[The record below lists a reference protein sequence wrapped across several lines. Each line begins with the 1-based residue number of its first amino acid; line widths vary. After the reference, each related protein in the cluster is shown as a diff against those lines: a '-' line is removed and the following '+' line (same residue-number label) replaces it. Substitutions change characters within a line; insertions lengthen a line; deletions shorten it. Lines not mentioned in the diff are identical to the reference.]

1 MMQRKKA
8 ATSEKMEVFE
18 AESSVP
24 VKKAPEAKKRPANLP
39 EPTAKPLK
47 LADDK
52 EEMRRPSEESARLEQ
67 AQREVEAERAQL
79 RAELKAKKAKKKAE
93 EAKQKAEEA
102 KEKAKKEKKEAEEE
116 AAALAKRKA
125 TPAFYTKECVKAW
138 NENLAQKVKADKE
151 EKAGLKKLEEEKQ
164 SRQAEVER
172 LLREAGQLERA
183 AEVRKTLGAMKQ
195 GAYTGKKRDP
205 LPPEIQ
211 ERVLVRGS
219 SFTGA

>member
-102 KEKAKKEKKEAEEE
+102 KEKAKKRRRKPRKKQRLWPSARQ
-116 AAALAKRKA
+116 LQRF
-125 TPAFYTKECVKAW
+125 TPR
-138 NENLAQKVKADKE
+138 KADKE